1 MGSITQRRGPWPVV
15 SSSSPATASRGR
27 VRLSCERTS
36 SSARTSASETG
47 VRSGLVSTSQVGG
60 TEAVHRQPV
69 DLVGDHVR
77 QAEVVVVG
85 GHVRQPTVTGPVVTV
100 VDMAATPHDG
110 LAREQQ
116 AVLRAFVDDDG
127 RLRRIPARR
136 AKRLVVLDRIVQV
149 FEVGERYPEL
159 EVNALLRAFHD
170 DVAALRRYLVD
181 EGFLSREQGVYWRT
195 GGTVLLDD

>member
-1 MGSITQRRGPWPVV
+1 
-15 SSSSPATASRGR
+15 
-27 VRLSCERTS
+27 
-36 SSARTSASETG
+36 
-47 VRSGLVSTSQVGG
+47 
-60 TEAVHRQPV
+60 
-69 DLVGDHVR
+69 
-77 QAEVVVVG
+77 
-85 GHVRQPTVTGPVVTV
+85 
-100 VDMAATPHDG
+100 MAAPPPDG
-110 LAREQQ
+110 LSREQQ

-149 FEVGERYPEL
+149 FEVGESYPEL

-195 GGTVLLDD
+195 GGTVLLDRDTN